1 MPSASLNDII
11 CIWKLGMQEQRGDST
26 WLLCQKGL
34 ILLWELMGA
43 SCVSGLGY
51 S

>member
-1 MPSASLNDII
+1 MR
-11 CIWKLGMQEQRGDST
+11 EQRGDST
-26 WLLCQKGL
+26 LPLCEKEL
-34 ILLWELMGA
+34 ILVWELMGA

>member
-1 MPSASLNDII
+1 M
-11 CIWKLGMQEQRGDST
+11 CMCQEWELGMLEPGGDSSR
-26 WLLCQKGL
+26 LLCEKGV

-51 S
+51 G